1 MKNFTNNILRLF
13 NDSSESNLEESDDRD
28 VGKLFGDDDSEDDGQ
43 SDMEE
48 NELFSYTV
56 FSNN

>member
-1 MKNFTNNILRLF
+1 MLG
-13 NDSSESNLEESDDRD
+13 DSSESNLEESDDRD
-28 VGKLFGDDDSEDDGQ
+28 VGKFFGDDDSEDDGQ

-56 FSNN
+56 FSNNWCW

>member
-1 MKNFTNNILRLF
+1 MLG
-13 NDSSESNLEESDDRD
+13 DSSERNLEESDDRD
-28 VGKLFGDDDSEDDGQ
+28 VGKFFGDDYSEDDGQ